1 MDLQRL
7 KKEAIEWVNAWN
19 NRDIQHIMDHYSEDV
34 EFYSPT
40 VVQRWGKK
48 DGKLSGKADLQ
59 KHFLKGFELAP
70 NLHFELIDI
79 LTGMDGVLIVYKRES
94 GKIVA
99 DYVVP
104 DEEGR
109 AKLVKV
115 FAA

>member
-1 MDLQRL
+1 MDMQRL
-7 KKEAIEWVNAWN
+7 KKEALEWINAWN
-19 NRDIQHIMDHYSEDV
+19 DRDMQQIMEHYSEEV

-40 VVQRWGKK
+40 VVQRWGKN
-48 DGKLSGKADLQ
+48 DGKLSGKAELQ

-70 NLHFELIDI
+70 TLHFELIDI

-104 DEEGR
+104 DEEGK